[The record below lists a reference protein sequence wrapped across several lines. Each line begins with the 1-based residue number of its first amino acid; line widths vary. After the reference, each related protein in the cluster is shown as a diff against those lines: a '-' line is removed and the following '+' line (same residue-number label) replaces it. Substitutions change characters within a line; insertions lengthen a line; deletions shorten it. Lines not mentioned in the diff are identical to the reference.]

1 MDAAGDLR
9 HGAARDLAVVAAVG
23 VLEHELKLI
32 RILAVARHVVC
43 GNNIADGRRQFVGP
57 GVVRVH
63 PPVLAGDAREHLVL
77 HGLARRVE
85 PHRRARPGVND
96 RIRLGTDVEPAL
108 DGRRPARDEH
118 NKRGEE
124 LHCVAATKRRRLRTR
139 AAPMRC

>member
-63 PPVLAGDAREHLVL
+63 PPVLAGDAREHLPFD
-77 HGLARRVE
+77 GLARRVE
-85 PHRRARPGVND
+85 PHRRARPGVDD
-96 RIRLGTDVEPAL
+96 RIRLGTYIKPSL
-108 DGRRPARDEH
+108 DGRRPGRDVHE
-118 NKRGEE
+118 RGEE
-124 LHCVAATKRRRLRTR
+124 VHCLAGAVAALK
-139 AAPMRC
+139 